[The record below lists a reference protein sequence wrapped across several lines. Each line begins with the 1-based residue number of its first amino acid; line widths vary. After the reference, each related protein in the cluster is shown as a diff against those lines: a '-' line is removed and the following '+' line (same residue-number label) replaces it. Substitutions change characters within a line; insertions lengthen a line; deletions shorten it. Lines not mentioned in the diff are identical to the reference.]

1 MRRRPG
7 CWGKR
12 NNVSHCCR
20 VGSREPPTNGSS
32 RLCTRIVS
40 VESLWRD
47 YNESGK
53 IFVRSCRCEAR
64 GAVVG
69 GAGLCPIHHQSLH
82 GRVTACSAVDRGS
95 HRLSLPTGNQG
106 LVVLG
111 APSWTRRFCGQKVG
125 GQNGRA
131 QSFVSKDP
139 RSTGSPVRM
148 ASDVILC
155 RRSPI
160 ISCASCNQFSHRGSQ
175 QPMMRT
181 CGVSFGSC
189 ISHGGLGLRSAVRG
203 RIIAYSASWR
213 HTPKNP

>member
-1 MRRRPG
+1 MRGERRSRGRSRSLPNPSPISS
-7 CWGKR
+7 R
-12 NNVSHCCR
+12 ESHCVFGGGQGKSPFVVADRKPRLGC
-20 VGSREPPTNGSS
+20 VGR
-32 RLCTRIVS
+32 
-40 VESLWRD
+40 
-47 YNESGK
+47 
-53 IFVRSCRCEAR
+53 
-64 GAVVG
+64 
-69 GAGLCPIHHQSLH
+69 
-82 GRVTACSAVDRGS
+82 
-95 HRLSLPTGNQG
+95 
-106 LVVLG
+106 
-111 APSWTRRFCGQKVG
+111 PSWTRRFCGQKVG